1 MEDKMSEV
9 IKKKSKDPKK
19 RKENSGQFKKGNIIG
34 METRFK
40 PLNTDASVYKD
51 EYCEALCEYF
61 QPKEAEIL
69 YEDEYYKD
77 GSVKSH
83 KPKVTL
89 PPKYPTFEGFAASI
103 GIARRTLY
111 EWVEAKDADGNP
123 KYPRFSQAY
132 AYAKQMQLS
141 ICKENAM
148 AKVYDSNFAKFVLIN
163 EHGMKEQQ
171 EVTTNVSGNISTA
184 IDERTLKLIERV
196 EKRLNGDGKQD

>member
-1 MEDKMSEV
+1 MSEV

-19 RKENSGQFKKGNIIG
+19 KRDHAGLFKEGNTIG
-34 METRFK
+34 FETRFK
-40 PLNTDASVYKD
+40 ALNTDASVYKD

-61 QPKEAEIL
+61 QPKEATIL

-103 GIARRTLY
+103 GVHRNTIYIWA
-111 EWVEAKDADGNP
+111 ESKDENGNP
-123 KYPRFSQAY
+123 KYPRFVQAY

-148 AKVYDSNFAKFVLIN
+148 TKVYDSNFAKFVLIN

-196 EKRLNGDGKQD
+196 EKRLNGDGNQD

>member
-1 MEDKMSEV
+1 MSEV

-19 RKENSGQFKKGNIIG
+19 RKENSGQFKKGNTIG
-34 METRFK
+34 FETRFK
-40 PLNTDASVYKD
+40 GYDPNLVDYKD
-51 EYCEALCEYF
+51 EYCDAIYDYF
-61 QPKEAEIL
+61 QVRAAQIL

-89 PPKYPTFEGFAASI
+89 PPQYPTVEGFAASI
-103 GIARRTLY
+103 GVNRHTLKN
-111 EWVEAKDADGNP
+111 WVDAKDENGNP
-123 KYPRFSQAY
+123 RYPRFCQAY
-132 AYAKQMQLS
+132 NYAKQMQLS

-148 AKVYDSNFAKFVLIN
+148 TKVYDSNFAKFVLIN

-171 EVTTNVSGNISTA
+171 EVTTNVSGNLNTS

-196 EKRLNGDGKQD
+196 EKRLNGNGTQD

>member
-1 MEDKMSEV
+1 MEV

-19 RKENSGQFKKGNIIG
+19 RKENSGQFKKGNTIG

-40 PLNTDASVYKD
+40 GFDPDLVAYSD
-51 EYCEALCEYF
+51 EYCDAIYDYF
-61 QPKEAEIL
+61 QVREAEIL

-83 KPKVTL
+83 KPKITL

-103 GIARRTLY
+103 GVHRNTLRNWA
-111 EWVEAKDADGNP
+111 ESKDENGNP
-123 KYPRFSQAY
+123 RYPRFVQAY
-132 AYAKQMQLS
+132 NYAKQMQLS

-148 AKVYDSNFAKFVLIN
+148 TKVYDSNFAKFVLIN

-171 EVTTNVSGNISTA
+171 EVTTNISGNISTA
-184 IDERTLKLIERV
+184 IDEKTLKMIERV
-196 EKRLNGDGKQD
+196 EKRLNEDGNKC